1 MCSLVQRKATDEGY
15 GQGIRC
21 LLYEKQGPPGVADYV
36 KYGNEGWPKDKQ
48 PLVFVKGNQTAEE
61 AVRGHKRFPE
71 IDVRPC

>member
-1 MCSLVQRKATDEGY
+1 M
-15 GQGIRC
+15 
-21 LLYEKQGPPGVADYV
+21 ADYV